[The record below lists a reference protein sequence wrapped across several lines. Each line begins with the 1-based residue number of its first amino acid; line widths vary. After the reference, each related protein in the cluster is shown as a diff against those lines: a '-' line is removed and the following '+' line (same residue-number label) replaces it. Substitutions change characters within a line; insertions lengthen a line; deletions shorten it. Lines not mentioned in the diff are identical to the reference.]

1 MGSQTDPLN
10 QHPIAAV
17 RDDPAADESRL
28 AWIIRIVTWLIL
40 GMAVEAIVMAAMM
53 HAPGYV
59 GQALLF
65 VAAAAWL
72 SWARARIGTRGAAWF
87 ANRVAIVMLAT
98 LVVLVVLV
106 PSVAPFVTVAP
117 FVPLMVAMPHLRT
130 TALRRLAAATW
141 IVAMGI
147 AVVAAW
153 TATTTSAAMPVE
165 AVVTGLVNTC
175 VAAGLVLYLLW
186 GYRER
191 LMASSRDMS
200 RLMRLSRDVSGT
212 LDPARV
218 AELLA
223 HHLQET
229 TRADLCV
236 ISVYRF
242 AEGEVKTFA
251 SWPPEYAASYDRSYL
266 LDAFPLTRRVVE
278 GQELTS
284 MHIDDA
290 GADAAEVAVL
300 HEEGST
306 ALLMVPLIARG
317 ETIGVAEITRDG
329 RRFGAADL
337 ALAASFAGEAAMA
350 LENAR
355 LHEELRRQAFHDGLT
370 RLANR
375 ALFTDRLDH
384 ALARVE
390 RGPARVAVLFADI
403 DGFKSVND
411 QLGHARGDHVLLA
424 VADRLRGC
432 VRGADT
438 VARLGGDEFAVLL
451 EDLVDLDEAEH
462 VARRMVEAIAEPVL
476 LDDTSIGIGISIGIA
491 FSSHDT
497 TADMLLREADT
508 AMYRAKASGKA
519 RVEVFSPAL
528 RRGVAERRAMKRSLR
543 KAVEREEL
551 RLQYQPIVRL
561 ADGTIAGLEAL
572 VRWDAPGMQ
581 RRMPDDFIAIS
592 EESGSIVTIGRWVLE
607 AACHQAR
614 TWQLASGRE
623 DLSVSVNLSARQFQ
637 DPSLGRTLAE
647 AIARADLPPDSLILE
662 ITESVLMQH
671 TQRTI
676 DVLGELRASGVRV
689 AVDDFGTGYSSLSYL
704 QRFPIDVLKVDRAF
718 VADAITDQGA
728 ILARAIVEIGNGLN
742 LQVIAEGIERPDQ
755 LRLMQSFGCEYGQG
769 YLFSTPMDSADV
781 LCLLREDGSPMAVP
795 EMDDR
800 MTIGAVA

>member
-1 MGSQTDPLN
+1 VGSQTDPFN
-10 QHPIAAV
+10 AHPIAPV
-17 RDDPAADESRL
+17 RIDPAVDESRL

-40 GMAVEAIVMAAMM
+40 GMAVESMALAALS
-53 HAPGYV
+53 HAPAYV
-59 GQALLF
+59 AQALVF
-65 VAAAAWL
+65 VAAAAWM
-72 SWARARIGTRGAAWF
+72 SWARARLGTRGAAWF
-87 ANRVAIVMLAT
+87 ASRVAMVMLVT
-98 LVVLVVLV
+98 LLGLVLLV
-106 PSVAPFVTVAP
+106 PSTAANLMIAPIVP
-117 FVPLMVAMPHLRT
+117 FLIVLPYLGARP
-130 TALRRLAAATW
+130 LRRLALGIW
-141 IVAMGI
+141 VVALVV
-147 AVVAAW
+147 AVVAAY
-153 TATTTSAAMPVE
+153 SALGTPAAIPVE
-165 AVVTGLVNTC
+165 AAVLGLVDTSLTT
-175 VAAGLVLYLLW
+175 ALVLYLLW

-191 LMASSRDMS
+191 LLASSRDMA

-212 LDPARV
+212 LDPTRV

-223 HHLQET
+223 RHLQET

-236 ISVYRF
+236 ISVYRSD
-242 AEGEVKTFA
+242 EGEVRTFA
-251 SWPPEYAASYDRSYL
+251 SWPPEHAATYDRSYM
-266 LDAFPLTRRVVE
+266 LDEFPLTRRVVE

-290 GADAAEVAVL
+290 EADAAEVAVL
-300 HEEGST
+300 RDEGST
-306 ALLMVPLIARG
+306 ALLMVPLVAGG

-329 RRFGAADL
+329 RRFGQADL
-337 ALAASFAGEAAMA
+337 ALAASFAAEAAMA

-375 ALFTDRLDH
+375 ALFTDRLNH
-384 ALARVE
+384 ALARIE

-403 DGFKSVND
+403 DSFKSVND
-411 QLGHARGDHVLLA
+411 QLGHVRGDHVLLA

-451 EDLVDLDEAEH
+451 EDLVELDEAEH
-462 VARRMVEAIAEPVL
+462 VARRMVEAIAEPML
-476 LDDTSIGIGISIGIA
+476 LGDTQITIGISIGIA
-491 FSSHDT
+491 FSSHET

-508 AMYRAKASGKA
+508 AMYRAKSAGKA

-528 RRGVAERRAMKRSLR
+528 RRGVAERRALKRSLR

-561 ADGTIAGLEAL
+561 VDGSVAGLEAL
-572 VRWDAPGMQ
+572 VRWDAPGVQ
-581 RRMPDDFIAIS
+581 RRMPEDFIAIS

-607 AACHQAR
+607 AACRQAR
-614 TWQLASGRE
+614 TWQLATRRE

-637 DPSLGRTLAE
+637 DPALGRTLAE
-647 AIARADLPPDSLILE
+647 AIALADLPPESLILE

-671 TQRTI
+671 TQRTM

-718 VADAITDQGA
+718 VADAVTDQGA
-728 ILARAIVEIGNGLN
+728 ILARAIVEIGNGLD

-769 YLFSTPMDSADV
+769 YLFSTPLDSVDV
-781 LCLLREDGSPMAVP
+781 LRLLREDGSRAASS
-795 EMDDR
+795 DSDAR
-800 MTIGAVA
+800 MSVDAVA